1 MHKISSII
9 AILTVFVS
17 LILMIEPVNAE
28 EIHFNNDVYT
38 LKYSALAPNTQGYG
52 NEYFLKNENVAKWT
66 KMIGVYYYP
75 NESDPLKFVENFDK
89 TIENTENS
97 LLLKLVE
104 NKKSDKAAISFLV
117 NGSENAKKYFEY
129 DIYKFEKF
137 SGKGMLVLKYAVKYF
152 FTNDNDI
159 KMIAE
164 KIKKE
169 NDKNLETIITSPI
182 PAIVEKEIALAD

>member
-9 AILTVFVS
+9 AILTVFIS
-17 LILMIEPVNAE
+17 LILMIEPVKAE

-38 LKYSALAPNTQGYG
+38 LKYSAIAPNTEGYG
-52 NEYFLKNENVAKWT
+52 NEYFLKNENVAHWT

-129 DIYKFEKF
+129 DKVCCE
-137 SGKGMLVLKYAVKYF
+137 
-152 FTNDNDI
+152 
-159 KMIAE
+159 
-164 KIKKE
+164 
-169 NDKNLETIITSPI
+169 
-182 PAIVEKEIALAD
+182 ALLHK

>member
-38 LKYSALAPNTQGYG
+38 LKYSAIAPNTQGYG
-52 NEYFLKNENVAKWT
+52 NEYFLKNENVANWT
-66 KMIGVYYYP
+66 KMVGVYYYP
-75 NESDPLKFVENFDK
+75 KESDPLKFVENFDK

-129 DIYKFEKF
+129 DIYKFEKLL
-137 SGKGMLVLKYAVKYF
+137 GKGMLVLKYAVKHF

-169 NDKNLETIITSPI
+169 NDKNLETIISSPI

>member
-38 LKYSALAPNTQGYG
+38 LKYSAIAPQTEGYG
-52 NEYFLKNENVAKWT
+52 NEYFLKNENVAKWS

-89 TIENTENS
+89 TIENTDNS

-117 NGSENAKKYFEY
+117 NGSENAKKYFEH

-137 SGKGMLVLKYAVKYF
+137 SGKGMVVLKYAVKHF

-159 KMIAE
+159 ELIAE

-169 NDKNLETIITSPI
+169 NDKLLETIITSPI
-182 PAIVEKEIALAD
+182 PTIVEENIASAD

>member
-1 MHKISSII
+1 MHKISSIL
-9 AILTVFVS
+9 AILTVFIS
-17 LILMIEPVNAE
+17 LILMVESVNAE
-28 EIHFNNDVYT
+28 EIHFNTDVYT
-38 LKYSALAPNTQGYG
+38 LKYSAIAPQTEGYG
-52 NEYFLKNENVAKWT
+52 NEYFLKNENVANWS
-66 KMIGVYYYP
+66 KMVGVYYYP

-89 TIENTENS
+89 TIENTDNS

-137 SGKGMLVLKYAVKYF
+137 SNKGMVVLKYAVKHF
-152 FTNDNDI
+152 FTNDADI
-159 KMIAE
+159 KSIAE

-169 NDKNLETIITSPI
+169 NDKLLETIIISPI
-182 PAIVEKEIALAD
+182 PPLVEKNLALAD